1 MEDWNL
7 CDLVVGVQH
16 GAATVENRM
25 RVTWKI
31 KSKIAILFI
40 IPLLVETQRIL
51 SRSRKRS
58 FYNHVYSSIVHNS

>member
-16 GAATVENRM
+16 GAATVENSM

-40 IPLLVETQRIL
+40 IPLLV
-51 SRSRKRS
+51 
-58 FYNHVYSSIVHNS
+58 